1 MFKEKAL
8 AQTLRLMFS
17 GGVAFGLVVAAPP
30 VLAQEQQ
37 QQAPQ
42 PPVQAQQQEP
52 PPQAMQRVEVT
63 GSSIKRIA
71 AEGALPVTVVTSEA
85 IRASGVTSMADL
97 VQRMS
102 TVQGS
107 TGESASVGGSTFGFA
122 GISIHNV
129 GETRTLV
136 LLNGKRLAQFG
147 GQTLTGF
154 AAGFDLNSI
163 PISAIDRVELLTD
176 GASAL
181 YGADAIAG
189 VVNFITR
196 RNRTDADITIGY
208 SHPED
213 GARERRFS
221 LTKGFGSLEDN
232 SWNVMLT
239 FGHDERTKLS
249 SNDRDFA
256 NTGQR
261 TFSHNGQQYRIQQFS
276 ASPIPANVLDDR
288 GQLISPYQ
296 RVNGS
301 CPAKTFRVT
310 QPYTVDGEN
319 FVDDYCGYDF
329 VKDLEI
335 FPERKR
341 DNLMLSGTVKA
352 YGQEIYADVLL
363 SQSKQTS
370 RIAPVPGQIGIAA
383 STPLHDQY
391 LAPLGITADTVAFYR
406 LADMGQRTSDDIAQ
420 FASAVVGTRGSY
432 AGWDYDV
439 SYNYSESKVKGRISG
454 YPGALAVGNL
464 ADSGLLN
471 PFVGPGQQTPAAQE
485 AIRRANYS
493 GYWDGGNSE
502 LNSFTANASGDL
514 MPLAGGAMQLGVG
527 VNFNHEKFQSRPSLF
542 AQGALADPVAGIL
555 CGGTTGLA
563 CDQRFGDPASSLP
576 YTAKRDS
583 EGVFAELVAPVRK
596 DLELSAALRYDHYS
610 DFGSA
615 WTGKASFKWTPRTD
629 FLVRGSVGN
638 GFHAPTVPQVNAVL
652 QGYGVTSENYLCTPD
667 LQAVATAN
675 GAVCRPGSAQY
686 DQLAGG
692 NRNLDPEESTQAT
705 LGLRYEPLK
714 ALTLGLDL
722 WTVKI
727 RDVFGQL
734 TEQVVFADP
743 LRYASSWGSLV
754 DIATGR
760 NYLAFRADNQN
771 LGKYYATGI
780 DYDIT
785 GRYRTPYGQWTSQL
799 NLSQMLREEA
809 QLQENGP
816 YYSAIGNF
824 AELGT
829 VTFRHRGTWRNS
841 LKTGDFLNTLIINFK
856 SGYTDQA
863 TTVDVLDAAGNVTG
877 QQDVRVHVG
886 SFKTFD
892 WQTVWTPSRSWSLT
906 AGILNLTDKEPPF
919 VPSTSGAN
927 RGQQFGYDDRY
938 YDARGRT
945 WYVNGSYK
953 F

>member
-1 MFKEKAL
+1 MFKERVL
-8 AQTLRLMFS
+8 AQSLRLMFS
-17 GGVAFGLVVAAPP
+17 GGVAFGLGCAALP

-37 QQAPQ
+37 RL
-42 PPVQAQQQEP
+42 QQQVQ
-52 PPQAMQRVEVT
+52 PQQQDQPAQVMQRVEVT

-71 AEGALPVTVVTSEA
+71 SEGALPVTVVTSEA

-189 VVNFITR
+189 VVNFITKR
-196 RNRTDADITIGY
+196 DRTDADITVGY

-221 LTKGFGSLEDN
+221 LTKGFGSLDTDG
-232 SWNVMLT
+232 WNVMLT
-239 FGHDERTKLS
+239 FGHDERTKLG
-249 SNDRDFA
+249 SNDRAFA

-261 TFSHNGQQYRIQQFS
+261 TFSHNGQRYRIQQFS

-288 GQLISPYQ
+288 GQLISPFQ
-296 RVNGS
+296 RVNGN
-301 CPAKTFRVT
+301 CPEKTFRVI
-310 QPYTVDGEN
+310 QPYTIEGEN

-341 DNLMLSGTVKA
+341 DNLMVSATAKA
-352 YGQEIYADVLL
+352 FGQELYADVLL
-363 SQSKQTS
+363 SQSKQSS
-370 RIAPVPGQIGIAA
+370 RIAPVPGQIGIDAG
-383 STPLHDQY
+383 TPLHDQY
-391 LAPLGITADTVAFYR
+391 LAPLGITGDSVAFYR
-406 LADMGQRTSDDIAQ
+406 LFDMGQRTSNDIAQ
-420 FASAVVGTRGSY
+420 FASAVFGSRGSY
-432 AGWDYDV
+432 AAWDYDA
-439 SYNYSESKVKGRISG
+439 SYNYSKSKVQGNISG
-454 YPGALAVGNL
+454 YPGALAVDNL
-464 ADSGLLN
+464 ARSGLLN
-471 PFVGPGQQTPAAQE
+471 PFVGPGQQTAAAQD
-485 AIRRANYS
+485 AIRRATYS
-493 GYWDGGNSE
+493 GYWDGGTSE
-502 LNSFTANASGDL
+502 LNSLTLNVSREL
-514 MPLAGGAMQLGVG
+514 MQLPAGALQLG
-527 VNFNHEKFQSRPSLF
+527 AGINFNREEFSSKPGLF
-542 AQGALADPVAGIL
+542 AQGALADPAAGIL
-555 CGGTTGLA
+555 CGGAAALP

-576 YTAKRDS
+576 YTAKRNS
-583 EGVFAELVAPVRK
+583 RGLFAELVIPVIK
-596 DLELSAALRYDHYS
+596 DLELGAAARYDHYS

-615 WTGKASFKWTPRTD
+615 WTGKASFKWSPTTS
-629 FLVRGSVGN
+629 FLVRGSIGN

-652 QGYGVTSENYLCTPD
+652 QGYGVTSENYLCTPA

-675 GAVCRPGSAQY
+675 GAICRPGSAQY

-692 NRNLDPEESTQAT
+692 NPNLQPEKSRQAT
-705 LGLRYEPLK
+705 LGFRYEPFR
-714 ALTLGLDL
+714 ALSLGMDL
-722 WTVKI
+722 WTVSI

-743 LRYASSWGSLV
+743 QRYLSSWGSLV

-771 LGKYYATGI
+771 LGKSYTTGI

-799 NLSQMLREEA
+799 NISQMLREKS
-809 QLQENGP
+809 QLEENGP

-829 VTFRHRGTWRNS
+829 VTFRNRGTWRNT
-841 LKTGDFLNTLIINFK
+841 LKTGDFSNTLIVNFK
-856 SGYTDQA
+856 SGYRDQA

-877 QQDVRVHVG
+877 QEDVRVKVG
-886 SFKTFD
+886 SFATFD
-892 WQTVWTPSRSWSLT
+892 WQTVWTPNATWSVT
-906 AGILNLTDKEPPF
+906 GGILNLTDKDPPF

-945 WYVNGSYK
+945 WYVNASYR

>member
-1 MFKEKAL
+1 MFKERAL
-8 AQTLRLMFS
+8 AQTVRLMCS
-17 GGVAFGLVVAAPP
+17 GGVAFGLGVAVLP

-37 QQAPQ
+37 RLQSQVQ
-42 PPVQAQQQEP
+42 PEEAQP
-52 PPQAMQRVEVT
+52 AQAMQRVEVT

-71 AEGALPVTVVTSEA
+71 AEGSLPVTVVTSEA
-85 IRASGVTSMADL
+85 IRAAGVTSMADL
-97 VQRMS
+97 VQRMA

-136 LLNGKRLAQFG
+136 LLNGKRLAPFG

-208 SHPED
+208 SHPDD

-221 LTKGFGSLEDN
+221 LTKGFGSLEDDG
-232 SWNVMLT
+232 WNVMLT
-239 FGHDERTKLS
+239 FGHDERTQLG
-249 SNDRDFA
+249 SNDRSFA

-261 TFSHNGQQYRIQQFS
+261 TFSANGKQYRIQQFS
-276 ASPIPANVLDDR
+276 PSPIPANATDDL
-288 GQLISPYQ
+288 GQLISPFQ

-301 CPAKTFRVT
+301 CPEKTFRVI
-310 QPYTVDGEN
+310 QPYTVGGTN

-329 VKDLEI
+329 VRDLEI
-335 FPERKR
+335 FPERRR
-341 DNLMLSGTVKA
+341 DNLMVSGTTKA
-352 YGQEIYADVLL
+352 FGQELYADVLL
-363 SQSKQTS
+363 SQSKQSS
-370 RIAPVPGQIGIAA
+370 RIAPVPGQIAINAG
-383 STPLHDQY
+383 TPLHTQY
-391 LAPLGITADTVAFYR
+391 LAPLGITGDSVAFYR
-406 LADMGQRTSDDIAQ
+406 LFDMGQRTSNDIAQ
-420 FASAVVGTRGSY
+420 FASAVFGSRGRY
-432 AGWDYDV
+432 ALWDYDA
-439 SYNYSESKVKGRISG
+439 SYNYSTSKVMGSISG
-454 YPGALAVGNL
+454 YPGALAVANL
-464 ADSGLLN
+464 TGSGLLN
-471 PFVGPGQQTPAAQE
+471 PFVGPGQQTPSAQE
-485 AIRRANYS
+485 AIRRATYS
-493 GYWDGGNSE
+493 GYWDGGTSKLHSVT
-502 LNSFTANASGDL
+502 LNGSREL

-527 VNFNHEKFQSRPSLF
+527 INYNREEFSSKPSLF
-542 AQGALADPVAGIL
+542 AQGALADPVAGTL
-555 CGGTTGLA
+555 CGATTGLP
-563 CDQRFGDPASSLP
+563 CDQRFGDPASALP
-576 YTAKRDS
+576 YTAKRNAK
-583 EGVFAELVAPVRK
+583 GVFAEIVAPVIK
-596 DLELSAALRYDHYS
+596 DLELSAAARYDHYS

-615 WTGKASFKWTPRTD
+615 WTGKASFKWSPRTD
-629 FLVRGSVGN
+629 FLVRGSIGN

-652 QGYGVTSENYLCTPD
+652 QGYGVTSENYICTPA
-667 LQAVATAN
+667 LQAVASAN

-692 NRNLDPEESTQAT
+692 NPNLQPEKSRQAT
-705 LGLRYEPLK
+705 LGVRYEPFR
-714 ALTLGLDL
+714 ALSLGLDI
-722 WTVKI
+722 WTVSI

-743 LRYASSWGSLV
+743 QRYASSWGSLV

-771 LGKYYATGI
+771 LGKSYSTGV

-799 NLSQMLREEA
+799 NISQMLREKS
-809 QLQENGP
+809 QLQESGP

-829 VTFRHRGTWRNS
+829 VTFRNRGTWRNT
-841 LKTGDFLNTLIINFK
+841 LKNGDFSNTLIVNFK
-856 SGYTDQA
+856 SGYRDQA
-863 TTVDVLDAAGNVTG
+863 TTVEVLDDAGNVTG
-877 QQDVRVHVG
+877 QEDVRRKVG
-886 SFKTFD
+886 SFATFD
-892 WQTVWTPSRSWSLT
+892 WQTVWTPNRTWSIT
-906 AGILNLTDKEPPF
+906 GGILNLTDKDPPF

-945 WYVNGSYK
+945 WYVNGSYR

>member
-1 MFKEKAL
+1 
-8 AQTLRLMFS
+8 MFS
-17 GGVAFGLVVAAPP
+17 GGVALGLGVAALP

-37 QQAPQ
+37 RLQSQTQ
-42 PPVQAQQQEP
+42 PEQAQP
-52 PPQAMQRVEVT
+52 AQAMQRVEVT

-71 AEGALPVTVVTSEA
+71 AEGALPVMVVTSEA

-122 GISIHNV
+122 GISVHGI

-189 VVNFITR
+189 VVNFITK

-221 LTKGFGSLEDN
+221 LTKGFGSLEDDG
-232 SWNVMLT
+232 WNVMLT
-239 FGHDERTKLS
+239 FGHDERTKLG
-249 SNDRDFA
+249 SNDRSFA

-261 TFSHNGQQYRIQQFS
+261 TFSQNGKQYRIQQFS

-288 GQLISPYQ
+288 GQLISPFQ
-296 RVNGS
+296 RTTGN
-301 CPAKTFRVT
+301 CPEKTFRVI
-310 QPYTVDGEN
+310 QPYSAGGEN

-335 FPERKR
+335 FPERRR
-341 DNLMLSGTVKA
+341 DNLMLSGTMKA
-352 YGQEIYADVLL
+352 FGQELYADVLL
-363 SQSKQTS
+363 SQSKQSS

-383 STPLHDQY
+383 GTPLHTQY
-391 LAPLGITADTVAFYR
+391 LAPLGITGDTVAFYR
-406 LADMGQRTSDDIAQ
+406 LADLGQRTSRDTAQ
-420 FASAVVGTRGSY
+420 FASAVFGSRGSY
-432 AGWDYDV
+432 AGWDYDA
-439 SYNYSESKVKGRISG
+439 SYNYSKSKVQGNISG
-454 YPGALAVGNL
+454 YPGALAVANL

-471 PFVGPGQQTPAAQE
+471 PFVGPGQQTAAAQE
-485 AIRRANYS
+485 AIGRVNYS
-493 GYWDGGNSE
+493 GYWDGGTSE
-502 LNSFTANASGDL
+502 LNSLTLNGSREL
-514 MPLAGGAMQLGVG
+514 MALPGGALSLGMG
-527 VNFNHEKFQSRPSLF
+527 INFNREEFSSKPSLF
-542 AQGALADPVAGIL
+542 AQGALADPVAGTP
-555 CGGTTGLA
+555 CGGTTGLE

-576 YTAKRDS
+576 YTAKRNS
-583 EGVFAELVAPVRK
+583 KGVFAELVAPVVK
-596 DLELSAALRYDHYS
+596 GLELGAAARYDHYS

-615 WTGKASFKWTPRTD
+615 WTGKASFKWSPRTD
-629 FLVRGSVGN
+629 FLVRGSIGN

-652 QGYGVTSENYLCTPD
+652 QGYGVTSEPYLCTPA

-675 GAVCRPGSAQY
+675 GALCRPGSAQY

-692 NRNLDPEESTQAT
+692 NANLKPEKSRQAT
-705 LGLRYEPLK
+705 LGFRYEPFR
-714 ALTLGLDL
+714 ALTLGLDV
-722 WTVKI
+722 WTVAI

-743 LRYASSWGSLV
+743 QRYASSWGSLV

-771 LGKYYATGI
+771 LGKSYFTGV

-785 GRYRTPYGQWTSQL
+785 GRYRTPYGQLTSQL
-799 NLSQMLREEA
+799 NISQMLREKQ
-809 QLQENGP
+809 QLQENGE
-816 YYSAIGNF
+816 YYSSTGNF
-824 AELGT
+824 AELGG
-829 VTFRHRGTWRNS
+829 VTFRNRGTWRNT
-841 LKTGDFLNTLIINFK
+841 LKTGDFSNTLIVNFK
-856 SGYTDQA
+856 SGYRDQA
-863 TTVDVLDAAGNVTG
+863 TTVDVIDAAGNVTG
-877 QQDVRVHVG
+877 QEDVRVKVG
-886 SFKTFD
+886 SFATWD

-945 WYVNGSYK
+945 WYVNASYR